1 MTRTASDEPAAVA
14 GTIVVELKEG
24 KNVACIDVFCDFVR
38 VCSEIE
44 RDLVNDFLRKTEWG
58 YKGEGN
64 AEEEGKEEV

>member
-1 MTRTASDEPAAVA
+1 MSRA
-14 GTIVVELKEG
+14 LMFF
-24 KNVACIDVFCDFVR
+24 VFLCR